1 MSIIYEGAWLPPYD
15 THRALELLSD
25 YYSRLTKSPE
35 KQLLIEIERF
45 IRILKSRFF
54 QALIDIQEYY
64 EITLLDGM
72 KVNNLINQGDNI
84 FLNSLK
90 ICREDRRLSVCSITN
105 NNYSNNNDTQDCWSY
120 VEIAILRRESGLG
133 FSIAGGTDN
142 PHLQN
147 DYHIYITKIIPDGAA
162 ANDDRLR
169 INDIIEKVNDC
180 SLINLTH
187 STAVDI
193 LKRAGDSVKL
203 YVRRKNY
210 GHNLKEIELLKGEN
224 GFGFSIAG
232 GISNQHIPGDNGIYI
247 TKIQDKGAAQ
257 IDSRLRVGQK
267 LVAVKNIFGYR
278 DLENVSHE
286 EAVEALKSTK
296 DKIILYILES
306 EDNKFK
312 NIIPTRDLSVLKDNP
327 PIIHQQMFTNHVEQ
341 KISCYTK
348 NDNYIKTRTIT
359 LNKGPRGLGFNI
371 VGGED
376 GAGIYISYILAGGP
390 ADNDGKLQKGDRL
403 LNVNGIDFSII
414 SHEEAAK
421 VLKGT
426 DGKVTLIVQHDLEEY
441 NRFDAKLNNIREY
454 RSQQPMNIGT
464 LIKTTEK
471 KSMYVRALFDYDPNK
486 DDDLPSLGLNFDFGD
501 ILHVTNASDDEWW
514 LATKVFPE
522 SNEGFGIIPA
532 RKRWE
537 RKQRA
542 RDRSVKFEGHTP
554 VLIDKQSNTD
564 KRKKNYS
571 FSRKFPFMK
580 NKDDKSDDYFD
591 QEHPGSKEIL
601 YRVELPFMEEL
612 TLVYLENDADE
623 DDSQQLCDDEI
634 ILSYDTVQ
642 NITIDFT
649 RPVIILGP
657 IKDKINDDLI
667 TEYPEKFSSC
677 VPHTTR
683 AKRDN
688 EIDGQDYYFM
698 SSRVEMEKDIQNHL
712 FIEAGQYNENL
723 YGTSI
728 TAVKEVASQ
737 GKHCILDVSGNAIKR
752 LYAAQLYPIA
762 LFVKVNS
769 PDSMLHDR
777 GMKVLQVDYAARSKR
792 SKIFLMVVFTGEK
805 YYVMKHETKVEG
817 KSTFVPCRIWY
828 FILLFAQRPLFKPRK
843 QGIIK
848 GDSYQDIYEK
858 VKKNIFKQSKKNVW
872 ISCKNYNG

>member
-203 YVRRKNY
+203 
-210 GHNLKEIELLKGEN
+210 
-224 GFGFSIAG
+224 
-232 GISNQHIPGDNGIYI
+232 
-247 TKIQDKGAAQ
+247 
-257 IDSRLRVGQK
+257 
-267 LVAVKNIFGYR
+267 GYR

-591 QEHPGSKEIL
+591 QEPFMLCYTQEDRKIEDPGSKEIL

>member
-591 QEHPGSKEIL
+591 QE
-601 YRVELPFMEEL
+601 PFML
-612 TLVYLENDADE
+612 CYTQE
-623 DDSQQLCDDEI
+623 DRKIEGDDEI

-769 PDSMLHDR
+769 PDSMLSIDE
-777 GMKVLQVDYAARSKR
+777 KLTEDQAKKIYYRSLR
-792 SKIFLMVVFTGEK
+792 VEQEFNEHFT
-805 YYVMKHETKVEG
+805 
-817 KSTFVPCRIWY
+817 
-828 FILLFAQRPLFKPRK
+828 
-843 QGIIK
+843 GIIK

>member
-1 MSIIYEGAWLPPYD
+1 MTLEHNEDARMREEKSVNSCVSVRDSMCFWGYYASPLP
-15 THRALELLSD
+15 
-25 YYSRLTKSPE
+25 
-35 KQLLIEIERF
+35 
-45 IRILKSRFF
+45 
-54 QALIDIQEYY
+54 
-64 EITLLDGM
+64 
-72 KVNNLINQGDNI
+72 N
-84 FLNSLK
+84 
-90 ICREDRRLSVCSITN
+90 
-105 NNYSNNNDTQDCWSY
+105 
-120 VEIAILRRESGLG
+120 
-133 FSIAGGTDN
+133 
-142 PHLQN
+142 
-147 DYHIYITKIIPDGAA
+147 
-162 ANDDRLR
+162 
-169 INDIIEKVNDC
+169 
-180 SLINLTH
+180 
-187 STAVDI
+187 
-193 LKRAGDSVKL
+193 
-203 YVRRKNY
+203 
-210 GHNLKEIELLKGEN
+210 
-224 GFGFSIAG
+224 
-232 GISNQHIPGDNGIYI
+232 
-247 TKIQDKGAAQ
+247 
-257 IDSRLRVGQK
+257 IDSRLRELQ
-267 LVAVKNIFGYR
+267 
-278 DLENVSHE
+278 
-286 EAVEALKSTK
+286 
-296 DKIILYILES
+296 
-306 EDNKFK
+306 
-312 NIIPTRDLSVLKDNP
+312 
-327 PIIHQQMFTNHVEQ
+327 
-341 KISCYTK
+341 
-348 NDNYIKTRTIT
+348 IT
-359 LNKGPRGLGFNI
+359 
-371 VGGED
+371 
-376 GAGIYISYILAGGP
+376 
-390 ADNDGKLQKGDRL
+390 
-403 LNVNGIDFSII
+403 
-414 SHEEAAK
+414 
-421 VLKGT
+421 
-426 DGKVTLIVQHDLEEY
+426 
-441 NRFDAKLNNIREY
+441 
-454 RSQQPMNIGT
+454 
-464 LIKTTEK
+464 
-471 KSMYVRALFDYDPNK
+471 ALFDYDPNK

-591 QEHPGSKEIL
+591 QERG
-601 YRVELPFMEEL
+601 
-612 TLVYLENDADE
+612 
-623 DDSQQLCDDEI
+623 DDEI

-769 PDSMLHDR
+769 PDSMLSIDE
-777 GMKVLQVDYAARSKR
+777 KLTEDQAKKIYYRSLR
-792 SKIFLMVVFTGEK
+792 VEQEFNEHFT
-805 YYVMKHETKVEG
+805 
-817 KSTFVPCRIWY
+817 
-828 FILLFAQRPLFKPRK
+828 
-843 QGIIK
+843 GIIK